1 MTRVCLSLVLPAAL
15 AVALTAKPVFTSTWK
30 SPDAKAGSY
39 AGKKVVGLVVSEDID
54 LRMSTEE
61 ALARAVTER
70 GADGIAAYRLIP
82 KEEIHSPESARNWFQ
97 RAGAAGVVV
106 MRLVDLRRESSPTT
120 TVWTTSTYYGS
131 FWNYYPYAW
140 TSVVE
145 LGPVRTD
152 TTYVVETL
160 LFDVPEAKLLWA
172 GTSESTNPK
181 DAQALVRDIVTVA
194 ADQMKKDGLI
204 KK

>member
-1 MTRVCLSLVLPAAL
+1 MTRVYLSLVLPTAL

-97 RAGAAGVVV
+97 RAGASGVVV

-120 TVWTTSTYYGS
+120 TVWTTSAYYGS

-152 TTYVVETL
+152 TKYVVETL
-160 LFDVPEAKLLWA
+160 LFDVPEAKILWA